1 MAEEK
6 GGGGS
11 AWGGIGWFFLILGA
25 LFVMWVFS
33 GGYERASKDD
43 KFIQPNDGIQIGE
56 TYDKPVTIFDT
67 TF

>member
-1 MAEEK
+1 MADDK
-6 GGGGS
+6 GSGS
-11 AWGGIGWFFLILGA
+11 GSSGIGWFFLIFGA

-43 KFIQPNDGIQIGE
+43 KFIEPNTGIQMGE
-56 TYDKPVTIFDT
+56 TYDKPVTIFET